1 MGCPAIEELPAI
13 NNTPTERT
21 MDLPE
26 LQKRLTTIEDQA
38 AAAVKEADT
47 VDALRSAETRL
58 TKGPLADVLK
68 SIKQF
73 APDQRGAAGQAINKT
88 KNAVKDRFKAALGA
102 LKDADVAGERKK
114 AAGFDPTLPPPLTP
128 TGSLHPVTAVQR
140 EVERLFTSLGFAV
153 VGGPEME
160 TDYYNFEALN
170 IPEMHPARDT
180 QDTFWLT
187 NGWLLRTH
195 TSPCQVR
202 AMKRLGP
209 PLRVIA
215 PGRCFRYEAIDASH
229 ENTFFQVE
237 GLLIDKDI
245 SIAHLIAF
253 MKLLLREVFQREV
266 KIRLRPGFFPF
277 VEPGFELD
285 MSCEICGGTG
295 VLTGGTGVLP
305 AEGDSKGG
313 TGVSPVEGNPK
324 CGTGVPPVE
333 GSPMGGTGV
342 SPVERS
348 AGKGC
353 ATCKRTGWIEIL
365 PCGMVHP
372 NVLRHGNID
381 PHEYTGFAFGLGL
394 TRLAMMKYGIAD
406 IRILNSGDIRGL
418 VNPDTLS
425 GQALPT

>member
-1 MGCPAIEELPAI
+1 
-13 NNTPTERT
+13 
-21 MDLPE
+21 MDLNE
-26 LQKRLTTIEDQA
+26 LQTLLARINDEAETAIQQA
-38 AAAVKEADT
+38 SD

-58 TKGPLADVLK
+58 TKGPLADALK
-68 SIKQF
+68 SIKTF
-73 APDQRGAAGQAINKT
+73 SPDQRGPAGQAINKT
-88 KNAVKDRFKAALGA
+88 KNAVKQRFKNAQNRLRQ
-102 LKDADVAGERKK
+102 ADVAGERKTT
-114 AAGFDPTLPPPLTP
+114 ATFDPTLPPPMTQR
-128 TGSLHPVTAVQR
+128 GSLHPVTAVQR

-160 TDYYNFEALN
+160 TEYYNFEALN
-170 IPEMHPARDT
+170 IPEMHPARDA

-187 NGWLLRTH
+187 PDPKRRGQANGWLLRTH
-195 TSPCQVR
+195 TSPCQIR
-202 AMKRLGP
+202 AMQRLGP
-209 PLRVIA
+209 PIRVIA

-295 VLTGGTGVLP
+295 
-305 AEGDSKGG
+305 A
-313 TGVSPVEGNPK
+313 SPVEGH
-324 CGTGVPPVE
+324 
-333 GSPMGGTGV
+333 
-342 SPVERS
+342 
-348 AGKGC
+348 AGAGC
-353 ATCKRTGWIEIL
+353 PTCKKSGWIEIL

-372 NVLRHGNID
+372 NVLKHGNID

-406 IRILNSGDIRGL
+406 IRILNSGDMRGL
-418 VNPDTLS
+418 VNAERLS
-425 GQALPT
+425 GAVI